1 MFMKFILTNELGR
14 LVRWL
19 RILGFDTVYFKSN
32 NIGTLIIETL
42 REDRFIITRRQTK
55 IDDLQKRTLVL
66 TSDNLKEQLKDVMQN
81 LKLQINENEMFTR
94 CPMCNT
100 VLTEIKKEEAKE
112 RIPSYVYGTQNEF
125 RQCNLCKKL
134 YWKGTHWG
142 NIKEAL
148 SRQLR
153 ASS

>member
-100 VLTEIKKEEAKE
+100 VLTEIKKE
-112 RIPSYVYGTQNEF
+112 
-125 RQCNLCKKL
+125 
-134 YWKGTHWG
+134 
-142 NIKEAL
+142 
-148 SRQLR
+148 
-153 ASS
+153 